1 MPLLPDALALGRERE
16 TVTEA
21 AFSAART
28 SINQRLDTLVFT
40 RPKEKDCARINKR
53 RVKHRFDLLLFL
65 ERSDVPPDN
74 NLGERDIRSVAA
86 TRADGGVNRTK
97 SGAEAFAK
105 LRCIARTCRKHGR
118 NFIDY
123 APSLIGLDE
132 KQQPLPFA
140 VTATPALNTS

>member
-1 MPLLPDALALGRERE
+1 MRKHPGVVRPPVEPKADDIVQDMRVDRCPDCGGALR
-16 TVTEA
+16 
-21 AFSAART
+21 
-28 SINQRLDTLVFT
+28 
-40 RPKEKDCARINKR
+40 DCARINKR
-53 RVKHRFDLLLFL
+53 LVNHRFDVLLFL

-105 LRCIARTCRKHGR
+105 RKSIARTCRKHGR
-118 NFIDY
+118 NFIEY

-132 KQQPLPFA
+132 KHEPLPF
-140 VTATPALNTS
+140 TLQTELTLNSS